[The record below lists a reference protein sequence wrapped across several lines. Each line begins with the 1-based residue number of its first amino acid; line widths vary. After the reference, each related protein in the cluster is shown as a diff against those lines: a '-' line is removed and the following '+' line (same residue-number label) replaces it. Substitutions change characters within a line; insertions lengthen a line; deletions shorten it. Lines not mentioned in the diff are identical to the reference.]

1 MGGATG
7 RIGDPSGRATERAL
21 LDEATLERNV
31 RGIES
36 CLRQLDTEGGPA
48 FEIVNNFDW
57 YRGMNVLSFL
67 RDVGKHFRLGTML
80 AKARS
85 CDTTRTTRI
94 SSHACTHVP
103 GPFINCRRAYGL
115 AWTGTTTRA

>member
-1 MGGATG
+1 VGGATG

-80 AKARS
+80 AKVRS
-85 CDTTRTTRI
+85 CSPRHTRHTRHLPHLF
-94 SSHACTHVP
+94 SHTK
-103 GPFINCRRAYGL
+103 RRAPL
-115 AWTGTTTRA
+115 SRMCTSVHT